1 MILTKK
7 EILKAIRNGEI
18 KINPFNPKNVGS
30 GSVDLTLDNKFRI
43 FNKAGTIELDEKT
56 DYKKYARL
64 VTKDR
69 IVLKPGEM
77 VLGITKEK
85 LTLPGNICGWL
96 QGRTRFARLGLNVHI
111 TASFVQPG
119 SENKQVL
126 EIINMNKI
134 PMEIKQGTKICQVI
148 FEGAEGSSKEK
159 TKYTYNQKL

>member
-7 EILKAIRNGEI
+7 EILKAVKTKEI
-18 KINPFNPKNVGS
+18 KIEPFNPKNVGS
-30 GSVDLTLDNKFRI
+30 GSVDLTLDNQFRI
-43 FNKAGTIELDEKT
+43 FNNAGIIELDENI

-64 VTKDR
+64 VTREK
-69 IVLKPGEM
+69 IILKPGEM
-77 VLGITKEK
+77 ILGITKEK
-85 LTLPGNICGWL
+85 ITLPGNMCGWL

-134 PMEIKQGTKICQVI
+134 PMEIKAGTKICQIV
-148 FEGAEGSSKEK
+148 FERAAGSSKEK
-159 TKYTYNQKL
+159 SKYTYNQKL